1 LVLADEPTASLDLRQ
16 KVAVLRFFTKLCN
29 LGTAVVIATNDDWL
43 ISQYA
48 YSSQLYLER
57 GLLQQI
63 EGAGL
68 SSTALQNVSE
78 ET

>member
-1 LVLADEPTASLDLRQ
+1 MLADEPTASLDLRQ
-16 KVAVLRFFTKLCN
+16 KISVLRFFTKLCG

-48 YSSQLYLER
+48 YSSQLYLEG
-57 GLLQQI
+57 GLIRQI

-68 SSTALQNVSE
+68 ASAALHNDAVE
-78 ET
+78 P